1 MAYENYAGI
10 SPLPFKAGAAIG
22 QYRAVK
28 QGAAAHEVIATTAF
42 TDIVM
47 GVAQVSAAAAEDQ
60 VPVQIGGVAKMV
72 AGAAIAL
79 GAQVMPQ
86 ASGAGKVITAAGAT
100 AVSCGVAL
108 EAAAADGDIISV
120 RLIPNAAGP
129 ANS

>member
-10 SPLPFKAGAAIG
+10 SPLPFQAGAAIG

-28 QGAAAHEVIATTAF
+28 QGTTAHQVIATTAI
-42 TDIVM
+42 TDVVM
-47 GVAQVSAAAAEDQ
+47 GVAQISAAAAEDQ

-108 EAAAADGDIISV
+108 EAAAADGDIIPV
-120 RLIPNAAGP
+120 RLIPNASGP